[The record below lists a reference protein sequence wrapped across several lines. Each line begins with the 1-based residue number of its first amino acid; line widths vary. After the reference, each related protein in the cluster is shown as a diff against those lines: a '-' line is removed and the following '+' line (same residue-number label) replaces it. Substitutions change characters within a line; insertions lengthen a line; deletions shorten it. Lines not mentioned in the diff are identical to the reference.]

1 MVSDEVDAVLEQP
14 LQAELVRQLEH
25 RHAVGHVQVADHEL
39 DTPGVQLLRLQVVG
53 GLQQVLSQQ
62 KLNRC

>member
-25 RHAVGHVQVADHEL
+25 RHAVGHVQVPDHEL
-39 DTPGVQLLRLQVVG
+39 DTSGVQLLRLQIVG

-62 KLNRC
+62 KLN